1 MAQAERKGAET
12 TVKDDAGASH
22 VPVATMQDRQM
33 ARVFFLRVEESDFE
47 TRTCQRAR
55 TYTGNE

>member
-12 TVKDDAGASH
+12 TAKDAGASP

-47 TRTCQRAR
+47 TRTRQRAR